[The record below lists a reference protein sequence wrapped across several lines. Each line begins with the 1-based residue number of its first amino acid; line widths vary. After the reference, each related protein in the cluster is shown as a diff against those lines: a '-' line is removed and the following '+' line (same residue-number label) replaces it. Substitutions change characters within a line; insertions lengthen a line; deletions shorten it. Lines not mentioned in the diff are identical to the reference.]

1 MLKSIGPQS
10 LFGRLVLV
18 MLLGLGLALA
28 ATVYIN
34 SAERDQ
40 ILVRA
45 GGMRLAQQIADIVK
59 LLDSLPP
66 EDRRKVTAVF
76 DAPPLAVSLDRAGVS
91 PGDSADFQTSMFA
104 TLLRYELGVDRP
116 VSITRDAARP
126 AFGPPAERRG
136 MMAYGMRGPGPGPGF
151 APRARAFVVQVALT
165 DGTRATFNSVLSPQ
179 DASMPQRLAL
189 TLVVLLACVVALSL
203 VAVRWATAPLATL
216 AGAAEALGRDI
227 NRAPLSETGPVE
239 VRRAAAAFNAMQAR
253 LSAFLSER
261 ARVLGAISHD
271 LKTPIT
277 RMRLRTEMLGD
288 EGVRAKFEK
297 DLEEMQSL
305 VSQALDFMRDASA
318 TEPVQAVDLMALLES
333 LQADFSDAG
342 GKVELSGSLAN
353 PYRGRPLALRRCLS
367 NLVDNAIRYGGNAAV
382 SVEDTASRVTIR
394 VCDRGPGL
402 APDQLELA
410 FEPFFRGESSRSRE
424 TGGTG
429 LGLSIARNIARSHG
443 GDLLLRN
450 RESGGLEAVLTL
462 SRTHFPVGG
471 A

>member
-1 MLKSIGPQS
+1 MLKTLAPQS

-66 EDRRKVTAVF
+66 EDRTRVTAVF
-76 DAPPLAVSLDRAGVS
+76 DAPPLAVSLDRS
-91 PGDSADFQTSMFA
+91 PVAAGDSADFQTSMFA
-104 TLLRYELGVDRP
+104 TLLRYELGADRP

-126 AFGPPAERRG
+126 AFGPPVERRG
-136 MMAYGMRGPGPGPGF
+136 MMAYGMRGPGPGRGF
-151 APRARAFVVQVALT
+151 APRGPAFVVQVALS

-189 TLVVLLACVVALSL
+189 TLGVLLACVVALSL

-227 NRAPLSETGPVE
+227 NRPPLAEAGPIE
-239 VRRAAAAFNAMQAR
+239 VRRAAAAFNAMQGR
-253 LSAFLSER
+253 LSRFLSER
-261 ARVLGAISHD
+261 TRMLGAISHD

-277 RMRLRTEMLGD
+277 RMRLRTEMLED
-288 EGVRAKFEK
+288 ETLRSKFEK

-305 VSQALDFMRDASA
+305 VSQALDFMRDGSA
-318 TEPVQAVDLMALLES
+318 AEPVQAVDLMALLES

-342 GKVELSGSLAN
+342 GRVELSGSLAA
-353 PYRGRPLALRRCLS
+353 PYRGRPVALRRCLS
-367 NLVDNAIRYGGNAAV
+367 NLIDNAIRYGGGAAV
-382 SVEDTASRVTIR
+382 SVEDGAAQLTIR

-402 APDQLELA
+402 AREQLELA
-410 FEPFFRGESSRSRE
+410 FEPFFRGEGSRSRE

-443 GDLLLRN
+443 GELLLKN
-450 RESGGLEAVLTL
+450 RDGGGLEAVLTL
-462 SRTHFPVGG
+462 SRSQFPAV